1 MAGLV
6 ATERHSKRNA
16 QGHRKKAT
24 GNAIRIPEMGIDQ
37 HEREI
42 PLQPDQRVDDLR
54 REPAWSQC
62 TRERRIEPA
71 RMYDLYVAVLAH
83 GRAAGPSNADTR
95 TGWPGVLK
103 DRNRRS
109 HPDSCQACE
118 VPQAS
123 LDEGSALR
131 LQGIRIRAGKTQDT
145 EVSTAMRSHGFTAP
159 FLPAKLASP
168 PLPRSEE
175 HTSELQSPMY
185 LVCR

>member
-83 GRAAGPSNADTR
+83 GRAAVPSNADTR
-95 TGWPGVLK
+95 TGGRAAFKNRKPG
-103 DRNRRS
+103 N
-109 HPDSCQACE
+109 HP
-118 VPQAS
+118 AS
-123 LDEGSALR
+123 G
-131 LQGIRIRAGKTQDT
+131 
-145 EVSTAMRSHGFTAP
+145 P
-159 FLPAKLASP
+159 
-168 PLPRSEE
+168 
-175 HTSELQSPMY
+175 
-185 LVCR
+185 